1 MSIETKGVV
10 ALFVSLAVI
19 LAINPRIIHEIYNT
33 ILGRLVLIC
42 IIIFVSMHNVTLGLL
57 LALVVIVLSKEFGS
71 LTEGMDN
78 ISTPDTI
85 GEDNEDI
92 TGKQT
97 VLTKDATKNVTN
109 NATKNVTKD
118 KVKNKIS
125 DLKQNISELGIDK
138 EDIRNSI
145 LSKDSKT
152 IPVSDDATSSGEVDA
167 FSPSMITNSSSLT
180 EGFCPC
186 ASSV

>member
-1 MSIETKGVV
+1 MSINTKSIV
-10 ALFVSLAVI
+10 ALFVTLAVI

-57 LALVVIVLSKEFGS
+57 ITLIIIMLSKEFGI

-85 GEDNEDI
+85 GDDNEDI
-92 TGKQT
+92 TGKQQ
-97 VLTKDATKNVTN
+97 VLTKDATNSMI
-109 NATKNVTKD
+109 
-118 KVKNKIS
+118 KNKIS
-125 DLKQNISELGIDK
+125 DLKKKASELGIDK
-138 EDIRNSI
+138 EDIRNAI

-152 IPVSDDATSSGEVDA
+152 IPVSADATSSGEVDA
-167 FSPSMITNSSSLT
+167 FTPSMITNSSSLT

-186 ASSV
+186 ASIV

>member
-10 ALFVSLAVI
+10 ALFVSLAII

-42 IIIFVSMHNVTLGLL
+42 IIVFVSMYNVTLGLL
-57 LALVVIVLSKEFGS
+57 LALVIIVLSKEFGS

-78 ISTPDTI
+78 ISTPYTV

-97 VLTKDATKNVTN
+97 VLTKDATKNATN
-109 NATKNVTKD
+109 NATKD

-145 LSKDSKT
+145 LPKDSKT

-167 FSPSMITNSSSLT
+167 FTPSMITNSSSLT

>member
-10 ALFVSLAVI
+10 ALFVSLAII

-97 VLTKDATKNVTN
+97 VLTKDATKN
-109 NATKNVTKD
+109 ATKNATKD

-145 LSKDSKT
+145 LAKDSKT

-167 FSPSMITNSSSLT
+167 FTPSMITNSSSLT

>member
-1 MSIETKGVV
+1 MSIETKGIV
-10 ALFVSLAVI
+10 ALFVSLAII
-19 LAINPRIIHEIYNT
+19 LAINPRMIHEIYNT

-85 GEDNEDI
+85 GEDNENI
-92 TGKQT
+92 TGKQQ

-109 NATKNVTKD
+109 NVTKD

-145 LSKDSKT
+145 LPKDSKT

-167 FSPSMITNSSSLT
+167 FTPSMITNSSSLT

>member
-78 ISTPDTI
+78 ISTPYTV

-97 VLTKDATKNVTN
+97 VLTKDATN
-109 NATKNVTKD
+109 NATKD

-125 DLKQNISELGIDK
+125 DLKQNVSELGIDK

-167 FSPSMITNSSSLT
+167 FTPSMITNSSSLT